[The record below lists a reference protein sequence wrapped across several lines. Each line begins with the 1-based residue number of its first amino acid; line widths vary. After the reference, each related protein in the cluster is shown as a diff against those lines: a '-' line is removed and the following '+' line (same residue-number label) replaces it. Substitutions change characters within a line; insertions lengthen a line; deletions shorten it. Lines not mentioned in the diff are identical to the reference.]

1 MEKTLKNQVAL
12 VTGASSGIGKSIAIM
27 LAKAGSRVVVNYHS
41 DEEGASETV
50 DIIKNAGGEAFSV
63 KADVGD
69 QKDVTRMFD
78 RLFSEYT
85 KLDILISNAGIQKD
99 APFTKM
105 SLEDWEL
112 VIKTNLTGAFLCS
125 QAAIKHFLKR
135 GVDEKI
141 SKAAGKIIF
150 MSSVHQEIP
159 WAGHINY
166 AAAKGGLTEFMRTLA
181 QETANRQIR
190 VNSVAPGAIKT
201 PINEEVWKD
210 EEKKKEL
217 LKLIPYNRIGEPE
230 DVAEVVLWLASDKSD
245 YVNGTTI
252 FVDGGM
258 SLYPAFTDNG

>member
-1 MEKTLKNQVAL
+1 MEKSLENQVAL
-12 VTGASSGIGKSIAIM
+12 VTGASSGIGKSIAIS
-27 LAKAGSRVVVNYHS
+27 LGGAGAKIVVNYHS
-41 DEEGASETV
+41 DEEGAQETV
-50 DIIKNAGGEAFSV
+50 EAIKIGGGEAFAV

-69 QKDVTRMFD
+69 PQDVK
-78 RLFSEYT
+78 RLFERLFLTYK

-99 APFTKM
+99 APFKDM

-125 QAAIKHFLKR
+125 QQAINHFLER

-181 QETANRQIR
+181 QETANKQIR

-210 EEKKKEL
+210 EEKRKEL

>member
-1 MEKTLKNQVAL
+1 MEKILKDQVAL
-12 VTGASSGIGKSIAIM
+12 VTGASSGIGKGIAIM
-27 LAKAGSRVVVNYHS
+27 LGNAGARVVVNYHS
-41 DEEGASETV
+41 DVEGARETV
-50 DIIKNAGGEAFSV
+50 ESIKKLGGEAISV

-69 QKDVTRMFD
+69 KNDVNKMFD
-78 RLFSEYT
+78 RLFSEYE

-99 APFTKM
+99 APFKEM

-125 QAAIKHFLKR
+125 QEAIKHFLER
-135 GVDEKI
+135 GVDQKI

-150 MSSVHQEIP
+150 ISSVHQEIP

-181 QETANRQIR
+181 QETANKQIR

-210 EEKKKEL
+210 EEKRKEL
-217 LKLIPYNRIGEPE
+217 LKLIPYNRLGEPG